1 MIFEVGDYLHSGER
15 RLRGRRRIFMNGWLL
30 FPKCV
35 CPLSL
40 SFLKQNH
47 PMHILY
53 CKGACSWMIFCMV
66 SAILYTILWKS
77 NEHSFNQFSLQQPI
91 KKKMQ
96 FPFQTTSAV
105 VTHFTARFL
114 KVPPELLSGSWKCS
128 VPLRH
133 LLLLFTCCVMFD
145 HSEKLVQYHGE
156 LNKIVRV
163 FSRIILHGLFL

>member
-30 FPKCV
+30 FPECV

-47 PMHILY
+47 LMHILY

-66 SAILYTILWKS
+66 FAILYTILWKS

-91 KKKMQ
+91 KKKNAISIPDHLCCGNSPPLQ
-96 FPFQTTSAV
+96 HISS
-105 VTHFTARFL
+105 RFL
-114 KVPPELLSGSWKCS
+114 LNCSQAPGSVQSLWG
-128 VPLRH
+128 
-133 LLLLFTCCVMFD
+133 TCCFFLHIV
-145 HSEKLVQYHGE
+145 LCWT
-156 LNKIVRV
+156 IVR
-163 FSRIILHGLFL
+163 SWSDAMENWTK